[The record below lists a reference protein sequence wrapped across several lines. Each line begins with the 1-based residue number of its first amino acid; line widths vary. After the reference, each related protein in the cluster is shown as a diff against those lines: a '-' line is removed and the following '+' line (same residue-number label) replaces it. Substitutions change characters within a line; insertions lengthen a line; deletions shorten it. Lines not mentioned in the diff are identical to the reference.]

1 LFVKR
6 MFAKLKTGI
15 ANFEHDQDTVVSLM
29 QYTHFGEQSSFAQ
42 YPWDVAARSH
52 HETILLTRLP
62 RSTLTRHTG
71 IALLALD
78 DQRAIVSKRKSEHR
92 RQPPDLGRIHLRFPS
107 RRSARGAAIDII
119 AG

>member
-1 LFVKR
+1 

-15 ANFEHDQDTVVSLM
+15 ANFEQDQDTVVSLM
-29 QYTHFGEQSSFAQ
+29 QYTRFGEQSSVAQ
-42 YPWDVAARSH
+42 YPWDVAGRSH
-52 HETILLTRLP
+52 HEAVLLTRLP
-62 RSTLTRHTG
+62 RSTLTGHTG

-107 RRSARGAAIDII
+107 RRSARGAAIDIN